1 MKISC
6 HLIGEDPILFWSQ
19 KYAQETVA
27 LLSRYARTILVIP
40 LTSAS
45 AERLFR
51 ISGYTLN
58 NRQTSLL
65 PSHLDD
71 ILVIRSGVRL
81 KVEKS
86 TE

>member
-1 MKISC
+1 M
-6 HLIGEDPILFWSQ
+6 LFWSQ
-19 KYAQETVA
+19 KYVQETVA
-27 LLSRYARTILVIP
+27 LLSRYARTILAIP

-45 AERLFR
+45 TEKLLR

-58 NRQTSLL
+58 NRRTSLL

-86 TE
+86 NE